1 MPNTERKQ
9 PAISRVFSG
18 SKFETL
24 FGFCRAL
31 RVGDYIYVSGT
42 APIKDG
48 KTAGVG
54 DPAVQTRR
62 CFEII
67 EEALKSFGADRSHVI
82 RTRMFLTRIEDWQQ
96 VGAVHAEFFADVRP
110 VATMVEVS
118 KLIDPDWLVE
128 IEAEAF
134 FPDVE
139 PQAYDKRAGD
149 PGAKSTS

>member
-1 MPNTERKQ
+1 MPNTEPQQ
-9 PAISRVFSG
+9 PGVSRVFSG

-24 FGFCRAL
+24 FGFCRAI
-31 RVGDYIYVSGT
+31 RVGDYIHVSGT

-54 DPAVQTRR
+54 DPARQARR

-67 EEALKSFGADRSHVI
+67 EEALKSFGADRRHVI

-110 VATMVEVS
+110 AATMVGVS

-128 IEAEAF
+128 IEAEAY
-134 FPDVE
+134 FPE
-139 PQAYDKRAGD
+139 GQPITRTIANRE
-149 PGAKSTS
+149 